1 MLLLLARLLMKL
13 LLLARL
19 LMKLLLLAR
28 LMMLLLRQLLWS
40 LLLRLFCHGR
50 RGLM

>member
-19 LMKLLLLAR
+19 LM
-28 LMMLLLRQLLWS
+28 LLLRQLLLWS
-40 LLLRLFCHGR
+40 LLLRSEAVPPWQERADVVGE
-50 RGLM
+50 